1 MLSSPRF
8 RHPPTQRLT
17 QNNSESKNKR
27 PSLADGNATQD
38 SPSDIVPLTS
48 SHGLQSS
55 SCPAGAPQSA
65 TLFLQSSRMTEEEC
79 QQHISVIHA
88 TGLAASSTPVAVVQ
102 SHKGASPLP
111 SGSFSNSPLHLTH
124 LSSPKDSSVC
134 SSPKPPAL
142 RCPSKPLSL
151 CSPPTLFSLC
161 SPTKPPMLV
170 ASHKPQRKPTFLM
183 SSPKSTEFADGVME
197 SRGTPLDGA
206 SLCLNTFKLKQV
218 SYVCFPKSCIETAF
232 LKVQNTNIFLIL
244 SCYKGV
250 LVFLSTVHQCFCHG
264 MNNNL

>member
-1 MLSSPRF
+1 MLSFPRF

-17 QNNSESKNKR
+17 QSNSESKNKR
-27 PSLADGNATQD
+27 PSLADGNSTQD
-38 SPSDIVPLTS
+38 SHSDIVPLTS

-55 SCPAGAPQSA
+55 SCPAGAPPSA
-65 TLFLQSSRMTEEEC
+65 TLFLQSSRMAEEEC

-88 TGLAASSTPVAVVQ
+88 TGLPASSTPVAVVQ

-111 SGSFSNSPLHLTH
+111 SGSLSKLFFSNSPLHLTH
-124 LSSPKDSSVC
+124 LSSPKHSSVC
-134 SSPKPPAL
+134 SPPKPPAL

-151 CSPPTLFSLC
+151 CSPSTPFSLC

-170 ASHKPQRKPTFLM
+170 ASRKPERKPTFLM

-197 SRGTPLDGA
+197 SRRTPLDGA

-218 SYVCFPKSCIETAF
+218 SYVCFPKSCIETEC

-244 SCYKGV
+244 SCY
-250 LVFLSTVHQCFCHG
+250 
-264 MNNNL
+264 

>member
-124 LSSPKDSSVC
+124 LSSPKHSSV
-134 SSPKPPAL
+134 
-142 RCPSKPLSL
+142 
-151 CSPPTLFSLC
+151 
-161 SPTKPPMLV
+161 
-170 ASHKPQRKPTFLM
+170 SHKPQREPTFLM

-218 SYVCFPKSCIETAF
+218 SYVCFPKSCIETEF

>member
-8 RHPPTQRLT
+8 PHPPTQRLT

-38 SPSDIVPLTS
+38 SHSDIVPLTS

-65 TLFLQSSRMTEEEC
+65 TLFLQSSRTAEEGG

-88 TGLAASSTPVAVVQ
+88 TGLATSSTPMAVVQ
-102 SHKGASPLP
+102 SHGGASPFP
-111 SGSFSNSPLHLTH
+111 FGSMPKLVFSNSPMHVTH
-124 LSSPKDSSVC
+124 SSSPKHSSVC
-134 SSPKPPAL
+134 SSPKPLAL
-142 RCPSKPLSL
+142 CCPLKPLSP
-151 CSPPTLFSLC
+151 CSPPTPFFLC

-170 ASHKPQRKPTFLM
+170 ASHEPQRKPTFLM
-183 SSPKSTEFADGVME
+183 PSPKSTEFADGVME
-197 SRGTPLDGA
+197 SRASPLDVA

-218 SYVCFPKSCIETAF
+218 SDVCFSKCCIEHKF
-232 LKVQNTNIFLIL
+232 LKR
-244 SCYKGV
+244 YKKDIPHS
-250 LVFLSTVHQCFCHG
+250 LF
-264 MNNNL
+264 